1 MFLFTDGK
9 NRILNP
15 LIRTPESY
23 VRYFRENNVTTIV
36 RLNNKLYDASK
47 FTKEGFTHVDLFF
60 IDGSTPSDDLVNKFL
75 TVSETSSGAVAVHC
89 KGFYNIFCF
98 DKIIILKAAHVL
110 IL

>member
-89 KGFYNIFCF
+89 KGFYNIFLF
-98 DKIIILKAAHVL
+98 
-110 IL
+110 